1 MPTTP
6 HDPSL
11 TEKFFVLSQSGAQVI
26 LVILVLLS
34 IFSLCAILERWYTLS
49 KIKSRSHKIR
59 LRIRDA
65 LAANNY
71 DDIEEMSR
79 DKETVEGRALG
90 YGLRHVKQS
99 GSGGLEAVFSTYAMT
114 ERPQLEKFLTFLAS
128 VGSNGPFIGLL
139 GTVFGIM
146 KAFNDLSAS
155 QNEAAQSVM
164 RGIAEALVSTAVGLI
179 VAIPA
184 VIAYN
189 YFQKQVKQTLQ
200 GIEMVRDLCVVYAN
214 QKGK

>member
-1 MPTTP
+1 MPTQA
-6 HDPSL
+6 HDPGL

-26 LVILVLLS
+26 LVILILLS
-34 IFSLCAILERWYTLS
+34 VFSLCAILERWYTLS
-49 KIKSRSHKIR
+49 RIKNKSQRIR
-59 LRIRDA
+59 LRIREA
-65 LAANNY
+65 LQANNF
-71 DDIEEMSR
+71 DEIESISL
-79 DKETVEGRALG
+79 DKDTLEGRALS
-90 YGLRHVKQS
+90 YGLRFVKQS
-99 GSGGLEAVFSTYAMT
+99 GSNGLEAVFSTFATT
-114 ERPQLEKFLTFLAS
+114 ERPQLEKFLTFLAT

-200 GIEMVRDLCVVYAN
+200 GIEMVRDLCVVYAK

>member
-1 MPTTP
+1 MPTTAHEP
-6 HDPSL
+6 GL
-11 TEKFFVLSQSGAQVI
+11 TEKFFILSQSGAQVI
-26 LVILVLLS
+26 LVILILLS

-49 KIKSRSHKIR
+49 RIKNRSQRIR
-59 LRIRDA
+59 LRIREA
-65 LAANNY
+65 LQSNNF
-71 DDIEEMSR
+71 DELEVMSH
-79 DKETVEGRALG
+79 DKETLEGRALG
-90 YGLRHVKQS
+90 YGMRFVKQS
-99 GSGGLEAVFSTYAMT
+99 GSNGLEAVFSTFAMT
-114 ERPQLEKFLTFLAS
+114 EKPQLEKFLTFLAS

-200 GIEMVRDLCVVYAN
+200 GIEMVRDLCVVYAK